1 MEHMS
6 GVLSGFAVVW
16 AVIAVG
22 YLVGRTGVLGEN
34 ARYVLNRLTFFVA
47 SPALLFT
54 TLSASEPT
62 SVLGPFLGIAAVS
75 SVATALAFVL
85 VTRWWLRR
93 DLTETTIGAMSASTV
108 NSANLGLPI
117 ALYVLGNMEY
127 AAPVILWQLA
137 LYSPVCL
144 AILDASTS
152 RHRTTP
158 LSMLVQTAKNPMI
171 VGSLAGLACAVFDI
185 TLPQPLADPIE
196 LIAGASIP
204 AMLIAFGIS
213 LVGSKPLQ
221 ASGGRRADTV
231 IATALK
237 LVFQPLVAWA
247 VAQWIFGLNASE
259 TFIVVIMAA
268 LPTAQNIFVTAS
280 RYERGVI
287 LAKDT
292 VLLTTVVA
300 VPAMML
306 IPLLLA

>member
-1 MEHMS
+1 MV

-16 AVIAVG
+16 TVIAVG
-22 YLVGRTGVLGEN
+22 YLVGRTGVLGPD

-54 TLSASEPT
+54 TLADSDPVA
-62 SVLGPFLGIAAVS
+62 VLGPYLGVAAIS
-75 SVATALAFVL
+75 SIATALAFVL
-85 VTRWWLRR
+85 ATRWWLRR
-93 DLTETTIGAMSASTV
+93 DITETTIGAMSSSTV

-117 ALYVLGNMEY
+117 ALYVLGDISY

-158 LSMLVQTAKNPMI
+158 LSMLAQTAKNPMI
-171 VGSLAGLACAVFDI
+171 VGSLAGLACALFNVE
-185 TLPQPLADPIE
+185 LPQPLADPIG

-213 LVGSKPLQ
+213 LVGSKPLE
-221 ASGGRRADTV
+221 ASGGRKADTIV
-231 IATALK
+231 ATALK
-237 LVFQPLVAWA
+237 LVFQPVAAWA
-247 VAQWIFGLNASE
+247 CARWLFGLEGNDV
-259 TFIVVIMAA
+259 FIVVIMAA

-280 RYERGVI
+280 RYERGVV

-292 VLLTTVVA
+292 VLLTTIVA

-306 IPLLLA
+306 VPLLLA

>member
-1 MEHMS
+1 MS

-16 AVIAVG
+16 TVIAVG
-22 YLVGRTGVLGEN
+22 YFVGRTGVLGEN

-54 TLSASEPT
+54 TLSESDPA
-62 SVLGPFLGIAAVS
+62 SVLGPFLGVAAASALLTAIAY
-75 SVATALAFVL
+75 VL
-85 VTRWWLRR
+85 ITRWWLRR

-117 ALYVLGNMEY
+117 ALYVLGDMAH

-137 LYSPVCL
+137 LFSPICL

-152 RHRTTP
+152 RHRTTVV
-158 LSMLVQTAKNPMI
+158 SMLVQTAKNPMI
-171 VGSLAGLACAVFDI
+171 VGSLAGLMCALFDLR
-185 TLPQPLADPIE
+185 LPQPLADPID

-213 LVGSKPLQ
+213 LVGSKPLE
-221 ASGGRRADTV
+221 ASGGRRADTLV
-231 IATALK
+231 ATAMK
-237 LVFQPLVAWA
+237 LVFQPVVAWVLA
-247 VAQWIFGLNASE
+247 VWVFHLESE
-259 TFIVVIMAA
+259 SVFAAVIMAA

-280 RYERGVI
+280 RYERGIV

-292 VLLTTVVA
+292 VLLTTIVA
-300 VPAMML
+300 DPAMMVV
-306 IPLLLA
+306 PLLLT